1 MKLNY
6 YPGCTMKNHAKNFED
21 SAIGSMKKLDVEI
34 VEIDRWNC
42 CGTVYSFATDDLM
55 HHVAPIRNLLRV
67 KENEETDDDVMTL
80 CSMCY
85 NTLKRSNEKVKREP
99 QSLKAINDLMYLE
112 ETKYQGDVGV
122 FHLLEFLRDK
132 LTFEEVRKRVVKPL
146 EGLKVASYYGCT
158 LLKPK
163 EVAFDDDEDPTIL
176 EELADSL
183 GAEVVDFPYKTEC
196 CGSYQT
202 VNKPEVVAEKT
213 NTIVGSAQH
222 NGADVIVVSCPLC
235 AFNLDRRQREAAKI
249 NPDLKPTP
257 ILYFTQLMA
266 LALGCDESEV
276 RLDLHHVDP
285 NPLLNQKG
293 LVE

>member
-21 SAIGSMKKLDVEI
+21 SAIGSLKKLDVEV
-34 VEIDRWNC
+34 VEIPRWNC

-67 KENEETDDDVMTL
+67 KEDEESSDDVMTL

-112 ETKYQGDVGV
+112 EIKYKGDVGV

-132 LTFEEVRKRVVKPL
+132 LTFESVAERVVKPL
-146 EGLKVASYYGCT
+146 NGLKVASYYGCT

-183 GAEVVDFPYKTEC
+183 GAEVVDFPYRTEC

-235 AFNLDRRQREAAKI
+235 AFNLDRRQKEAAKI
-249 NPDLKPTP
+249 NPDLKQTP

-266 LALGCDESEV
+266 IALGCEEKDV
-276 RLDLHHVDP
+276 RLDLHHIDP
-285 NPLLNQKG
+285 NPLLSSKG

>member
-21 SAIGSMKKLDVEI
+21 SAIGSMKKLDVEV

-112 ETKYQGDVGV
+112 KTKYQGDVGV

-132 LTFEEVRKRVVKPL
+132 MTFEAVKKRVVKPL
-146 EGLKVASYYGCT
+146 DGLKVASYYGCT

-163 EVAFDDDEDPTIL
+163 EVAFDNDEDPTIL
-176 EELADSL
+176 EELVDTL

-213 NTIVGSAQH
+213 NTIVGSAQR

-249 NPDLKPTP
+249 NPDLRPTP

-276 RLDLHHVDP
+276 RLDLHHIDP
-285 NPLLNQKG
+285 NPLLNRKG

>member
-21 SAIGSMKKLDVEI
+21 SAIGAMKKLDVEV

-55 HHVAPIRNLLRV
+55 HHVAPVRNLLRV
-67 KENEETDDDVMTL
+67 KENTETDDDVMTL

-112 ETKYQGDVGV
+112 KTKYQGDVGV

-146 EGLKVASYYGCT
+146 NGLKVASYYGCT

-183 GAEVVDFPYKTEC
+183 GAEVVDFPYRTEC

-266 LALGCDESEV
+266 LALGCEESEV

>member
-21 SAIGSMKKLDVEI
+21 SAIGALKKLDVEV
-34 VEIDRWNC
+34 VEIPRWNC

-67 KENEETDDDVMTL
+67 KEDEESSDDVMTL

-99 QSLKAINDLMYLE
+99 ESLKAINDLMYLE
-112 ETKYQGDVGV
+112 EIKYKGDVGV

-132 LTFEEVRKRVVKPL
+132 MTFENVAERVVKPL
-146 EGLKVASYYGCT
+146 KGLKVASYYGCT

-183 GAEVVDFPYKTEC
+183 GAEVVEFPYRTEC

-235 AFNLDRRQREAAKI
+235 AFNLDRRQK
-249 NPDLKPTP
+249 
-257 ILYFTQLMA
+257 
-266 LALGCDESEV
+266 
-276 RLDLHHVDP
+276 RLP
-285 NPLLNQKG
+285 N
-293 LVE
+293 